1 VTDTSA
7 SETREYVVLQGPNL
21 NRLGVRRPEKYGTTT
36 LAGIR
41 ELLDAEADRHGVVL
55 HHQQSN
61 HEGFLIDFLQEH
73 QDRAAGVIINPAGLS
88 VHGHAL
94 ADAISDT
101 RLPCAVVHLS
111 CFEKYEKGRRE
122 DIYRFVG
129 DAYVAGMGARGYLHA
144 LDALVNGLQHTP
156 FW

>member
-1 VTDTSA
+1 MTTDST
-7 SETREYVVLQGPNL
+7 TRKIVVLQGPNL
-21 NRLGVRRPEKYGTTT
+21 NRLGWRRPEKYGTTT
-36 LAGIR
+36 LPDIQR
-41 ELLDAEADRHGVVL
+41 MLDEHAATLGVALV
-55 HHQQSN
+55 HRQSN
-61 HEGFLIDFLQEH
+61 HEGDLIDFLQEH
-73 QDRAAGVIINPAGLS
+73 QDDAVGIIINPAGLS

-101 RLPCAVVHLS
+101 RLPSAVVHLS

-129 DAYVAGMGARGYLHA
+129 DAYVAGMGAVGYRYA
-144 LDALVNGLQHTP
+144 LESIVGGLTHTP